1 MRRAGLIAALIGAML
16 AGCGSEP
23 RAAVNNVEG
32 YAVSEGALLVAACSS
47 CHLSQ
52 DGTGGMASL
61 KGWTAADMRAALLR
75 YKTEPD
81 GITVMHRLARG
92 YSDAEIELISE
103 YFEPQN
109 D

>member
-52 DGTGGMASL
+52 DGTGGMAGL
-61 KGWTAADMRAALLR
+61 TGWTAADMRASLLR
-75 YKTEPD
+75 YKTEP
-81 GITVMHRLARG
+81 GGTTVMHRLARG
-92 YSDAEIELISE
+92 YSDSEIDLISE